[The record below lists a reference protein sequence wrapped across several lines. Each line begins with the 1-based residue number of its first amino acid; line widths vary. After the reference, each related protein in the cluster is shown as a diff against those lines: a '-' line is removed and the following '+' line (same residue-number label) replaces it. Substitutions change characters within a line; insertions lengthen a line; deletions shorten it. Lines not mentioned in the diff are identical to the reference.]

1 MVKRTVSISLRVDV
15 QDLDDYEK
23 KVRTDQNPTGFFPS
37 LSECLRE
44 LSKIG
49 NRVMDYQEMMKDPD
63 RANEFREKM
72 NEMLQTQSMDE
83 WSQTLTSDQIEGFIM
98 FLEMEKSKRFEQKK
112 FL

>member
-1 MVKRTVSISLRVDV
+1 
-15 QDLDDYEK
+15 
-23 KVRTDQNPTGFFPS
+23 
-37 LSECLRE
+37 
-44 LSKIG
+44 
-49 NRVMDYQEMMKDPD
+49 MDYQEMMKDPE

-98 FLEMEKSKRFEQKK
+98 FLQMEKDKRFEQKK